1 MQKEEENVLGLA
13 TGNGDRFC
21 KTWGWDANHFGDNE
35 LLAGRGYCLFI
46 TAILTPCAGVGIPCV
61 ELSWSQSLNHNN

>member
-13 TGNGDRFC
+13 MGNGDRFC
-21 KTWGWDANHFGDNE
+21 KPWGWDANLFDDNE

-46 TAILTPCAGVGIPCV
+46 TAVLTPRAAVDSPC
-61 ELSWSQSLNHNN
+61 